1 MNDVVHSAWYSRKV
15 LLWISFLIFF
25 LPSCFF
31 TQNTVRLRIGVD
43 RPSNPN
49 DVADYVLSRFN
60 EDEEVVIER
69 QTNQA
74 ISKLLSFIESRLNLD
89 KNTLEKRL
97 SNAS

>member
-1 MNDVVHSAWYSRKV
+1 M
-15 LLWISFLIFF
+15 
-25 LPSCFF
+25 
-31 TQNTVRLRIGVD
+31 RLRIGVD

-49 DVADYVLSRFN
+49 EVVDYVLGRFN